1 MKNKLEI
8 TKTEEN
14 IMLVTSIILFIT
26 NIYLYYHII
35 INSQFRKKK
44 IMITFNIFSD
54 ESYESND
61 NKYSWFV
68 GEEKVIWLGNNE
80 FRIESDMNS
89 NTINLSFIP
98 ENLSEAKKA
107 IKNLLNQRNNFKQL
121 NKNLQTY

>member
-1 MKNKLEI
+1 
-8 TKTEEN
+8 
-14 IMLVTSIILFIT
+14 
-26 NIYLYYHII
+26 
-35 INSQFRKKK
+35 
-44 IMITFNIFSD
+44 MITFNIFSD